1 MVTFGLFVILSV
13 PTALVDNLGGLLFLR
28 FLQGFFGSPCLA
40 TGAATM
46 QDIFD
51 MLHVPIGVAFWA
63 FCAFLAPAIGPVL
76 SSFSVMNENWRWS
89 MWEILWMTSI
99 FFIFWFIA
107 MPETS
112 EANILL
118 RRARRL
124 RKATGNPNLWSQ
136 SELNQKSMTAS
147 RVVWDALVK
156 PLEITFKDPAILFT
170 SVYSG
175 IIYGLYYSF
184 FESFPLVYQGMHGF
198 NLGEVGVAFL
208 SIAVGASLGMVFY
221 ETLLLL
227 VIIPEL
233 RKNGMGPQED
243 VLKLALIN
251 VIVLTISMFGFA
263 WTSKPDIHW
272 IVPCVFVALFCFS
285 AYLVILGIF
294 SYIQLSYP
302 PYAASLFAG
311 NDLFRSLSAFG
322 SVLFSRGMYLKLGIG
337 KGVSLLGGLSVLGWI
352 GIYFLYFNGAK
363 LRARSKFAVRP
374 DVK

>member
-1 MVTFGLFVILSV
+1 
-13 PTALVDNLGGLLFLR
+13 
-28 FLQGFFGSPCLA
+28 
-40 TGAATM
+40 
-46 QDIFD
+46 
-51 MLHVPIGVAFWA
+51 
-63 FCAFLAPAIGPVL
+63 
-76 SSFSVMNENWRWS
+76 
-89 MWEILWMTSI
+89 MWEILWMTS
-99 FFIFWFIA
+99 FVFIFWFIA

-147 RVVWDALVK
+147 GAVWDALVK

-170 SVYSG
+170 SVYAG

-184 FESFPLVYQGMHGF
+184 FESFPLVYEGMHGF
-198 NLGEVGVAFL
+198 NLGETGVAFL
-208 SIAVGASLGMVFY
+208 SIAVGASLGMVMY
-221 ETLLLL
+221 QTLLLL

-243 VLKLALIN
+243 VLKLSLVN
-251 VIVLTISMFGFA
+251 VIVLTVSMFAFA
-263 WTSKPDIHW
+263 WTSRPDIHW
-272 IVPCVFVALFCFS
+272 IVPSIFVALFCFS
-285 AYLVILGIF
+285 AYFVILGIF

-311 NDLFRSLSAFG
+311 NDLFRSMSAFA
-322 SVLFSRGMYLKLGIG
+322 SVLFSRGMYLNLGVG

-363 LRARSKFAVRP
+363 LRERSKFAVRP